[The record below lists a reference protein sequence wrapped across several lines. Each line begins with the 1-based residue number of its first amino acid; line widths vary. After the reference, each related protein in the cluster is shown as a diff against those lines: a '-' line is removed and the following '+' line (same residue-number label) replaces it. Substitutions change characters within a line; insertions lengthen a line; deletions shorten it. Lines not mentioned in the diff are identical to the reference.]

1 MQAGVTSR
9 QGEEGGGEHISES
22 ESGLASV
29 VICSVRGIG
38 EGSRWGRTDR
48 ERFLV
53 CRHRLLHVSSSRLIC
68 DAFPRACC
76 EDCCVHA
83 VYSLHTRLTR
93 KKCGDTR
100 TSGAGDCRER
110 CGTRLRS
117 LCLWAPG
124 VGRGSSVR
132 LGTPSL
138 WPAPHRA
145 AARARYAQPP
155 PPPL

>member
-1 MQAGVTSR
+1 MQAGATSR
-9 QGEEGGGEHISES
+9 QGEEGGEHVSES
-22 ESGLASV
+22 EFGLASV

-38 EGSRWGRTDR
+38 GRSRWGRTGR
-48 ERFLV
+48 GAVPGLSASPAS
-53 CRHRLLHVSSSRLIC
+53 HVITSHLRLIC
-68 DAFPRACC
+68 DESPRACC

-100 TSGAGDCRER
+100 TSGAGDCRDAR
-110 CGTRLRS
+110 LRLRS
-117 LCLWAPG
+117 LRAPG